1 MQTSKI
7 KVFTKIP
14 HQQNDQTHSRS
25 FCPVFSIVIPTYN
38 RAKIISRA
46 IQSILNQTFGEFELI
61 IVDDG
66 STDDSQKV
74 IKQINDPRICYI
86 RQENRGVAAA
96 RNAGVKSSRGKYIAF
111 LDSDDEVL
119 PEWLSHFVNSFTAE
133 KIGVVCVGVKMLNT
147 IEHEETVWLPRN
159 RGPVYDNQTCLFLS
173 GAFAVRREIFD
184 AVGGYVE
191 GLAYGE
197 NSELGL
203 RLVSYCTNEKLQI
216 ASVAKPLVIY
226 HQQPLRWAK
235 SEEKFKQR
243 LASAEYM
250 LRQHGERYRKK
261 HPRGYTNHCVIAGV
275 NAARLGMQRQARQFF
290 LSAIRVYPWNWRHY
304 GRLLISLIPRVGR
317 AYWLRYQLDSP
328 PFN

>member
-1 MQTSKI
+1 M
-7 KVFTKIP
+7 P
-14 HQQNDQTHSRS
+14 HRQNGHTDSSTY
-25 FCPVFSIVIPTYN
+25 CPVFSIVIPTYN

-46 IQSILNQTFGEFELI
+46 IQSILKQTFGEFELI

-66 STDDSQKV
+66 STDGSRAV
-74 IKQINDPRICYI
+74 IKQINDPRISYI
-86 RQENRGVAAA
+86 WQENGGVSAA
-96 RNAGVKSSRGKYIAF
+96 RNAGVKSARGKYIAF

-119 PEWLSHFVNSFTAE
+119 PEWLEHFADSFDASE
-133 KIGVVCVGVKMLNT
+133 AGVVCVGVKVSNAKDN
-147 IEHEETVWLPRN
+147 EEVVWLPRN
-159 RGPVYDNQTCLFLS
+159 RGPVYDNQICLFLS

-203 RLVSYCTNEKLQI
+203 RIVSYCTNEKLQI
-216 ASVAKPLVIY
+216 ANIAKPLVIY

-235 SEEKFKQR
+235 SEDKFKQR
-243 LASAEYM
+243 LESAEYM
-250 LRQHGERYRKK
+250 LRQYGERYRKK

-275 NAARLGMQRQARQFF
+275 NAARLGMYRQARQFF

-304 GRLLISLIPRVGR
+304 CRLFLALFPRAGRRF
-317 AYWLRYQLDSP
+317 WLRYQQDNSFP
-328 PFN
+328 IIP

>member
-1 MQTSKI
+1 M
-7 KVFTKIP
+7 P
-14 HQQNDQTHSRS
+14 YRQNAHTENSVL
-25 FCPVFSIVIPTYN
+25 CPVFSVVIPTYN

-46 IQSILNQTFGEFELI
+46 IQSILNQTFGEFELV

-66 STDDSQKV
+66 SIDGTGEV
-74 IKQINDPRICYI
+74 IKQINDPRLCYF
-86 RQENRGVAAA
+86 RQENRGVSAA
-96 RNAGVKSSRGKYIAF
+96 RNAGVKSARGKYIAF
-111 LDSDDEVL
+111 LDSDDEAL
-119 PEWLSHFVNSFTAE
+119 PEWLKHFANSFGAGE
-133 KIGVVCVGVKMLNT
+133 AGVVCAGVKVANAK
-147 IEHEETVWLPRN
+147 EHDETVWLPRN

-173 GAFAVRREIFD
+173 GAFAIRREIFE
-184 AVGGYVE
+184 AVGGYAE

-203 RLVSYCTNEKLQI
+203 RLVSYCTNKSLRI
-216 ASVAKPLVIY
+216 ANIAKPLVVY

-275 NAARLGMQRQARQFF
+275 NAARLGMQRKARQFF

-304 GRLLISLIPRVGR
+304 GRLLMSLFPRVGR
-317 AYWLRYQLDSP
+317 AYWLRYQLDSSP
-328 PFN
+328 HNQ